1 MKSEDKNLRE
11 NNSKQEKDKRTNE
24 KGKHS
29 FFLSRPANM
38 PSHHL
43 HLIFL
48 LLFWCRFVAGA
59 VYWSIIELIQNELS
73 YKNNL
78 RSTKYMQK
86 ASTYSNKEFQI
97 IPEP

>member
-1 MKSEDKNLRE
+1 
-11 NNSKQEKDKRTNE
+11 
-24 KGKHS
+24 
-29 FFLSRPANM
+29 M

-78 RSTKYMQK
+78 QSIKLYIAAVVNWYAGVFCLSVNERSGRPESRSDRQSVSGGLAAEK
-86 ASTYSNKEFQI
+86 ALNFFRPFLASA
-97 IPEP
+97 

>member
-1 MKSEDKNLRE
+1 
-11 NNSKQEKDKRTNE
+11 
-24 KGKHS
+24 
-29 FFLSRPANM
+29 M

-73 YKNNL
+73 CKNNL
-78 RSTKYMQK
+78 RSRAWLRRNELSNNGLATSPTLLPTWAATKMP
-86 ASTYSNKEFQI
+86 I
-97 IPEP
+97 VLDRI